1 MCEELKQ
8 IRELI
13 MYYDLVDMISRA
25 ASAIVIV
32 MKKISLYSK
41 IQKLKE
47 IGTKCIIVY
56 KIVHR
61 VYYNMKF

>member
-1 MCEELKQ
+1 MD
-8 IRELI
+8 
-13 MYYDLVDMISRA
+13 YDLVDMISRA

>member
-1 MCEELKQ
+1 MD
-8 IRELI
+8 
-13 MYYDLVDMISRA
+13 YDVVDMISRA
-25 ASAIVIV
+25 VSAIVINHEKMLV
-32 MKKISLYSK
+32 YSK

-47 IGTKCIIVY
+47 MGTKCIIVY